1 MLASRQN
8 QLKTAFILLK
18 CDNEE
23 HKDCR
28 KIRDALLARHPNI
41 RTAYTTNARIRGV
54 RWCVAATA
62 LVNASEAERFAKEI
76 RAVQTETA
84 RPIGVDKLHLA
95 LDDQ

>member
-1 MLASRQN
+1 MLALRQN

-18 CDNEE
+18 CDNRE

-28 KIRDALLARHPNI
+28 KIRDALLARCPSI
-41 RTAYTTNARIRGV
+41 RTAYTTDAKIRGE

-62 LVNASEAERFAKEI
+62 LVNASEAEKFEKEM
-76 RAVQTETA
+76 RSVRTDAA
-84 RPIGVDKLHLA
+84 RPIGVSKLHFV

>member
-18 CDNEE
+18 CDNKE

-28 KIRDALLARHPNI
+28 KIRDALLSRHPNI
-41 RTAYTTNARIRGV
+41 RTAYTTNARIRGE

-62 LVNASEAERFAKEI
+62 LVSASEAEGFAKEV
-76 RAVQTETA
+76 RAVQTDAA
-84 RPIGVDKLHLA
+84 RPIGVSNLHFA